1 MRQLKIM
8 SMDFTP
14 NFLLSRRMIPG
25 QNEKMMKIATSYI
38 QEDQCFD
45 VILLQGHDVY
55 KRAIELAKQGNYCVF
70 SEKNT
75 SSAILTKQEL
85 PVYEHFN
92 IPKVGNIIILPTV
105 YNFLSIASVS
115 LINKKEEEIT
125 WTYVSPLADK
135 NEDSSTKS
143 NEASSVKPKTG
154 IATVIPCIVVNRE
167 MTLSGEEDLGRD
179 TRWYFPTSAAIW
191 KTSASL
197 EGMSCCPATKRGEF
211 SAKYQPVEG

>member
-38 QEDQCFD
+38 QENQCFD

-75 SSAILTKQEL
+75 S
-85 PVYEHFN
+85 
-92 IPKVGNIIILPTV
+92 
-105 YNFLSIASVS
+105 
-115 LINKKEEEIT
+115 
-125 WTYVSPLADK
+125 
-135 NEDSSTKS
+135 
-143 NEASSVKPKTG
+143 
-154 IATVIPCIVVNRE
+154 
-167 MTLSGEEDLGRD
+167 
-179 TRWYFPTSAAIW
+179 
-191 KTSASL
+191 
-197 EGMSCCPATKRGEF
+197 
-211 SAKYQPVEG
+211 